1 MATPPP
7 PALDLA
13 SAPSAPP
20 VPATPA
26 NGTPANAAPV
36 STAPA
41 RPAAV
46 LPSAAQSPQQ
56 GSQQVQAPQATPS
69 ASPAVTPQA
78 PASLKATD
86 QQAVSLPAQQTSPA
100 DQAPQPA
107 APPAPAAQPVAQ
119 TAAPQ
124 QSASPAVGA
133 AAALAPLTPV
143 QTAVVAA
150 AVPTTLA
157 QANGVTPSKGG
168 DARRSR
174 DEAGAAEQPSRL
186 APAANEPSA
195 GQTAVAQDPSA
206 AKDLGTAA
214 ASAPQAQPQV
224 QPSVRLAELAKA
236 AQTAITV
243 TSQNSGTTARIV
255 LHPAELGS
263 VQIHLRYSSDGVT
276 ATIRA
281 DSPQAAQVLHE
292 AAPDLKRALEGQGL
306 SLLDLDVHDQSGG
319 SPADRDPGSTGG
331 NAGSAPD
338 VPEESEP
345 VTGVALDPAYLPSPG
360 SQIDVLA

>member
-1 MATPPP
+1 
-7 PALDLA
+7 
-13 SAPSAPP
+13 
-20 VPATPA
+20 
-26 NGTPANAAPV
+26 
-36 STAPA
+36 
-41 RPAAV
+41 
-46 LPSAAQSPQQ
+46 
-56 GSQQVQAPQATPS
+56 
-69 ASPAVTPQA
+69 
-78 PASLKATD
+78 
-86 QQAVSLPAQQTSPA
+86 
-100 DQAPQPA
+100 
-107 APPAPAAQPVAQ
+107 
-119 TAAPQ
+119 
-124 QSASPAVGA
+124 
-133 AAALAPLTPV
+133 LTPV
-143 QTAVVAA
+143 
-150 AVPTTLA
+150 
-157 QANGVTPSKGG
+157 NGVTPSKGG

-195 GQTAVAQDPSA
+195 AQTAAVQDPSA
-206 AKDLGTAA
+206 NELGAA
-214 ASAPQAQPQV
+214 ASAPQAQPQA

-243 TSQNSGTTARIV
+243 TSQNGGTTARIV

-292 AAPDLKRALEGQGL
+292 AAPDLRRALEGQGL

-338 VPEESEP
+338 VPEDSETL
-345 VTGVALDPAYLPSPG
+345 TGVALDPAYLPSPG